1 MLSRSASTNL
11 AASGVSKGAINQTL
25 TKPLLAASLRRNLR
39 VCACGD
45 WKVVGRVV
53 EVATDGRHLAVD
65 RGFLTVAEKGA
76 EVGRIPLDDLA
87 AVVANAH
94 GLTYSNNL
102 MVTLAARGVPVIL
115 CGPNHRPAAV
125 VWPVD
130 GHHAQAGRMTDQAR
144 ASAPLKKRLWQQI
157 VQAKIL
163 AQAATLAAVG
173 AEAGGFRLLARK
185 VRPGD
190 PDNVEAEA
198 ARRYWPLLFGSGFRR
213 DTGGDGV
220 NGLLNYGYAILRAAT
235 ARAVMAAGLHPSLGL
250 MHANRGNAM
259 VLVDDL
265 MEPFRPLVDREVH
278 RLKGEGTAEVSTE
291 AKSALA
297 RIMVIDLP
305 ADDGVSPLMT
315 CLERLAGSLAKAYGG
330 AADRLVL
337 PRPGLP
343 LGF

>member
-1 MLSRSASTNL
+1 M
-11 AASGVSKGAINQTL
+11 
-25 TKPLLAASLRRNLR
+25 
-39 VCACGD
+39 
-45 WKVVGRVV
+45 VGRVI
-53 EVATDGRHLAVD
+53 EIATDGRHLAID
-65 RGFLTVAEKGA
+65 RGFMTVAEKGS
-76 EVGRIPLDDLA
+76 ELGRVPLDDLA

-102 MVTLAARGVPVIL
+102 LVSLATRGVPVVL

-130 GHHAQAGRMTDQAR
+130 GHHAQSGRMGDQAA

-163 AQAATLAAVG
+163 AQGATLAAVG

-185 VRPGD
+185 VRAGD

-198 ARRYWPLLFGSGFRR
+198 ARRYWPLLLGRDFRR
-213 DTGGDGV
+213 DQDGGGL

-250 MHANRGNAM
+250 MHSNRGNAM

-265 MEPFRPLVDREVH
+265 MEPFRPTVDREVH
-278 RLKGEGTAEVSTE
+278 RLKNDGVLDVTPD
-291 AKSALA
+291 AKAALA
-297 RIMVIDLP
+297 RVMIVDLS
-305 ADDGVSPLMT
+305 ADEGLSPVMT
-315 CLERLAGSLAKAYGG
+315 CLERLAGSLAKAYSGE
-330 AADRLVL
+330 ADRLVL
-337 PRPGLP
+337 PKPGLP